1 MKKYLFS
8 ATILLLASL
17 SFPLE
22 LAAENL
28 RIVSLAPALTEIVCK
43 LGGEKY
49 LVGRCGACDYP
60 ESVKKLPA
68 AGSFG
73 IPELEKILSLKPD
86 WVIGN
91 DLMNPNTARKLS
103 RIGIATNFRQI
114 NDLDDYI
121 CWLKTIGNKLNKQ
134 DSVNAE
140 LTKID
145 TRLKQLKQCR
155 QLPIKVLWV
164 VNAKPLIVAGRGSL
178 PEYAL
183 NLMQAENAAKDTPA
197 AYYKCSVEW
206 LLTADI
212 DVVIWNVPNAPAKS
226 DRVWGKVRAIR
237 ENRII
242 ELAITDPVTR
252 PGPRFLDAVLRV
264 RKMLENITESSRK

>member
-1 MKKYLFS
+1 MKKYLY
-8 ATILLLASL
+8 TTIILLLSGL
-17 SFPLE
+17 FLPFE

-28 RIVSLAPALTEIVCK
+28 RIVSLAPALTEIICK
-43 LGGEKY
+43 LGGEKS

-60 ESVKKLPA
+60 ESVKKLPV

-73 IPELEKILSLKPD
+73 IPELEKILFLKPD

-103 RIGIATNFRQI
+103 RLGIATEFRQI
-114 NDLDDYI
+114 NDLNDYI
-121 CWLKTIGNKLNKQ
+121 YWLKIIGSKLNKQ
-134 DSVNAE
+134 DSVNNE
-140 LTKID
+140 LAKIN
-145 TRLKQLKQCR
+145 TIINQLKQCKP
-155 QLPIKVLWV
+155 LPIKVLWV
-164 VNAKPLIVAGRGSL
+164 VNAKPLIVAGKGSL

-183 NLMQAENAAKDTPA
+183 NLMQTENAAKETPA

-212 DVVIWNVPNAPAKS
+212 DAVIWNVPNAPAKN
-226 DRVWGKVRAIR
+226 DRIWGKVKAVR

-242 ELAITDPVTR
+242 ELAITDPATR
-252 PGPRFLDAVLRV
+252 PGPRFLDAVQRV
-264 RKMLENITESSRK
+264 RKMLENISESSRK